1 MQPPNLLLQLPVDID
16 VASTKANGAMTASMY
31 YSVLKVLVTFQT
43 SSLPVQS
50 TLYSMDLFYAS
61 DDTTP
66 VDGMAI
72 WLLKLRFES

>member
-1 MQPPNLLLQLPVDID
+1 
-16 VASTKANGAMTASMY
+16 
-31 YSVLKVLVTFQT
+31 
-43 SSLPVQS
+43 
-50 TLYSMDLFYAS
+50 MDLFYAS